1 MRVERAL
8 SQLIFKEVR
17 LHIKADLMKRN
28 LENAYDYSVQKAF
41 KAIDDWSY
49 SYVD

>member
-17 LHIKADLMKRN
+17 MHLKGDLMKRA
-28 LENAYDYSVQKAF
+28 LENSYDFS
-41 KAIDDWSY
+41 I
-49 SYVD
+49 